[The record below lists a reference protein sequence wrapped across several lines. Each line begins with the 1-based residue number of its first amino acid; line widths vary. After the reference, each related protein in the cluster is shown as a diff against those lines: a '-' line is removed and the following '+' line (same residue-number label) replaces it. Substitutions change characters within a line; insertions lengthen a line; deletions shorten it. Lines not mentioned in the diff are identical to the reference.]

1 MEPLSLKRYPSHRPI
16 GFYNICYLEK
26 GRFIINTEDGF
37 AVVSTEDLGDRGSSS
52 SVFIESVSGRLHERF
67 MVLRTASG
75 KPEALKL
82 SSDDNSLTFNYVWPV
97 YSDSEPIRYSYILE
111 NYDKEWSGE
120 SRQEFKEYTKLP
132 HGKYVFKVRARNIAN
147 GKTTEDSIDVHI
159 AAPWFLS
166 WPAYLVYILLSG
178 MLIWLIYIV
187 IMRISD
193 RKARVLAERK
203 EEELRQK
210 HLKAE
215 LEHKAEDLAVSTMNL
230 IRKNEILQQIDSDVQ
245 KAADYVG
252 SDNNRTGALLA
263 KIRKDIHQNIA
274 HDDDWQKFE
283 KNFDVVYEDFLKR
296 LGEKFPSLTVA
307 DKKMCA
313 YLKMDLSS
321 KDMAPLLNMTVRSV
335 EMTRYRLRKKL
346 ELGRSESLTAFLQ
359 KF

>member
-1 MEPLSLKRYPSHRPI
+1 M
-16 GFYNICYLEK
+16 
-26 GRFIINTEDGF
+26 
-37 AVVSTEDLGDRGSSS
+37 
-52 SVFIESVSGRLHERF
+52 
-67 MVLRTASG
+67 
-75 KPEALKL
+75 
-82 SSDDNSLTFNYVWPV
+82 
-97 YSDSEPIRYSYILE
+97 
-111 NYDKEWSGE
+111 
-120 SRQEFKEYTKLP
+120 
-132 HGKYVFKVRARNIAN
+132 
-147 GKTTEDSIDVHI
+147 
-159 AAPWFLS
+159 
-166 WPAYLVYILLSG
+166 
-178 MLIWLIYIV
+178 
-187 IMRISD
+187 
-193 RKARVLAERK
+193 
-203 EEELRQK
+203 
-210 HLKAE
+210 
-215 LEHKAEDLAVSTMNL
+215 STMNL

-346 ELGRSESLTAFLQ
+346 ELGRSESLTDFLQ